1 MGMLIEQNSKFFGLD
16 AKVARDFIKLLHKKT
31 FDIESPC
38 FHKRAIPYIIREL
51 ILNEDKQA
59 DQYDHLYLTS
69 LRKKLDEQ
77 AQAMTPILISRMIEE
92 GFITTLEDD
101 HFELSDKAVALS
113 RHKFIKRLP
122 RARATQ
128 MLAELLDRVTE
139 WNAVQPYV
147 WIQNIWLYGSMLTDS
162 ADVGDI
168 DLVIEFQDN
177 MDSPHALST
186 NQVVTMF
193 VYGMDHHAAA
203 KAHLKNRSPY
213 FSFDGF
219 FISDLDLIRDGYR
232 QIVKDRQVIVDI
244 PCAHSTPPTK
254 VKRNTPPTKESWFY
268 LGNLIKPAKTCLGMS
283 FKEAHDLMAA
293 LKYKHKITT
302 PTEFSSNYFEYITEK
317 HFFKN
322 IKCELGRH
330 PLTFNKYK
338 NSEELLNTL
347 SARIIKEGIAIKHPY
362 NYFELT
368 EKGEQLMF
376 SKLRKTLTHA
386 KASKVLDAF
395 LARVIELNSSDSIIV
410 VNHVWMFGAMIN
422 NADEIGDIEIVL
434 QLTANPNIHFPPA
447 NNHSENRQRWHAQEL
462 RSNEILKLLCYR
474 LPRISINNYSSDE
487 LQHIQGGFIQIVKDR
502 DVIYQQP

>member
-1 MGMLIEQNSKFFGLD
+1 MGMLIEPNGRFFGLD
-16 AKVARDFIKLLHKKT
+16 AKVARDFIRQLHKWT
-31 FDIESPC
+31 YNLESPS
-38 FHKRAIPYIIREL
+38 FHKRAIPYAIREL

-59 DQYDHLYLTS
+59 DQYNYRYLKT
-69 LRKKLDEQ
+69 LREKLDEQ
-77 AQAMTPILISRMIEE
+77 AQAMAPILISRMIEE
-92 GFITTLEDD
+92 NFIITLEDD
-101 HFELSDKAVALS
+101 HFELTDKAVSLS

-122 RARATQ
+122 RAKATQ
-128 MLAELLDRVTE
+128 MLAELLGRVTE

-168 DLVIEFQDN
+168 DLVIDFQDN

-244 PCAHSTPPTK
+244 PCTPSDPSTK
-254 VKRNTPPTKESWFY
+254 VKRKTSPAKESWFY
-268 LGNLIKPAKTCLGMS
+268 LGNVTTPAKTCLGMS
-283 FKEAHDLMAA
+283 FKEAHDLMAT
-293 LKYKHKITT
+293 LKYQHNIAT
-302 PTEFSSNYFEYITEK
+302 PTEIFSGQFEYAVEK

-330 PLTFNKYK
+330 PSTFNKYE
-338 NSEELLNTL
+338 NSEGLLNQL
-347 SARIIKEGIAIKHPY
+347 SEKIIKEGIAIERPY
-362 NYFELT
+362 NSLELT

-386 KASKVLDAF
+386 KASKVLDNF
-395 LARVIELNSSDSIIV
+395 LARVIELNISDSIVV

-422 NADEIGDIEIVL
+422 NADEIGDIEIVI
-434 QLTANPNIHFPPA
+434 QFTTNPNVHLPPV
-447 NNHSENRQRWHAQEL
+447 NNHSENRQRWNSQQIRAKEA
-462 RSNEILKLLCYR
+462 LKLLCYR
-474 LPRISINNYSSDE
+474 LPRICINNYSPDE
-487 LQHIQGGFIQIVKDR
+487 LQHIQGGFKQIVKDR
-502 DVIYQQP
+502 DVVYQQS